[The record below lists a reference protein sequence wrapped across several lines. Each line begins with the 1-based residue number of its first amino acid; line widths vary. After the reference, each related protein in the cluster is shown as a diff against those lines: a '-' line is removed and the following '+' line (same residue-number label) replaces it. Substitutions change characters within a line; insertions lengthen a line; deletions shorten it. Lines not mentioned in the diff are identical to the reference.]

1 MKTQLTVSIDHE
13 LVELLKKED
22 NYSSLINDLVNNH
35 YHETKDFKH
44 MRIMNKIKII
54 KQQEKDIKFEKD
66 RLEQEVK
73 AFRGKEVKK

>member
-1 MKTQLTVSIDHE
+1 MKVNKSFTLE
-13 LVELLKKED
+13 LELIEMLNKED
-22 NYSSLINDLVNNH
+22 NASRLVEDLVNNH